1 MAQVVSSDW
10 RPDKPFGAVN
20 ISSMRQIVDLA
31 NFSASQIV
39 NTTGQSGHV
48 GAAHYADMIKRWA
61 RVEYVPVYCYQEES
75 PTGRAGSVWKCGRA
89 EDEFPRN
96 ATDIKATEY
105 RGRQWQHRNGGTTM
119 RNTSKVAEGWWDYT
133 TLDTAILDDAARLTP
148 RDLLQLYPQI
158 HGHLP

>member
-1 MAQVVSSDW
+1 MEKIFNRGRAPVAGGMAQVVSSDW

-61 RVEYVPVYCYQEES
+61 RVEYVPVYWNQEES
-75 PTGRAGSVWKCGRA
+75 PTAGSAASGNAAALRIDSPKCHGVSKPRSTVAA
-89 EDEFPRN
+89 EEC
-96 ATDIKATEY
+96 
-105 RGRQWQHRNGGTTM
+105 HGGTM
-119 RNTSKVAEGWWDYT
+119 RNLSKVAAGWWDYT
-133 TLDTAILDDAARLTP
+133 TLDR
-148 RDLLQLYPQI
+148 RC
-158 HGHLP
+158 

>member
-1 MAQVVSSDW
+1 MEKIFNRGPVPVAGGMAQVVSSDW

-61 RVEYVPVYCYQEES
+61 RVEYVPVYWNQEES
-75 PTGRAGSVWKCGRA
+75 PTARAGSVWKCGRA
-89 EDEFPRN
+89 EDKFPEMPRS
-96 ATDIKATEY
+96 IKATEY
-105 RGRQWQHRNGGTTM
+105 RGRQWQRQTEEQRCETRARSRKAGGTIPPWT
-119 RNTSKVAEGWWDYT
+119 
-133 TLDTAILDDAARLTP
+133 RLSWMML
-148 RDLLQLYPQI
+148 RA
-158 HGHLP
+158 